1 MTVAIIKDRHV
12 RIIIMRPETILH
24 RGRIHFRRLLLVP
37 TNSSCSSAADHT
49 CYVNDTELPD
59 VISFFLR
66 TVPVLFPR
74 TSAAPVSGTV

>member
-49 CYVNDTELPD
+49 CYINHPVELLP
-59 VISFFLR
+59 
-66 TVPVLFPR
+66 TPR
-74 TSAAPVSGTV
+74 LSLTCPYHGRRILLQ